1 MTLAINFHYRS
12 LSQGPSLFLAGQ
24 KTVSR
29 DKNDNT
35 GQKTISRDKKRYRG
49 TIYVTQSLNTNR
61 TGMLHAA
68 ENVEPNLTSSSSLFT
83 QTIRAV
89 IEAAG

>member
-35 GQKTISRDKKRYRG
+35 GQKTITRNKKQYHG
-49 TIYVTQSLNTNR
+49 TKNDIA
-61 TGMLHAA
+61 G
-68 ENVEPNLTSSSSLFT
+68 LFMSPSH
-83 QTIRAV
+83 
-89 IEAAG
+89 